1 MGVKLLDIKNRTYYF
16 WDDTR
21 NIENFDPN
29 LLKVDNKESSV
40 GITIY
45 YIEYITKNCVQYY

>member
-1 MGVKLLDIKNRTYYF
+1 MGVKLLDIKNRTFYF
-16 WDDTR
+16 WDDTI

-29 LLKVDNKESSV
+29 LLKVDKKESSV

-45 YIEYITKNCVQYY
+45 YLFIT